1 MGCRFLAD
9 HCVSNAIWWR
19 RDSIMKTIDLS
30 QTQLSVDELLDS
42 ARHESVMVQAADG
55 TSFVLS
61 LADEFATEVELLR
74 RNHAFLALLDSY
86 KKAQKTISLDEV
98 EKRLR

>member
-1 MGCRFLAD
+1 
-9 HCVSNAIWWR
+9 
-19 RDSIMKTIDLS
+19 
-30 QTQLSVDELLDS
+30 
-42 ARHESVMVQAADG
+42 MVQADDG

-74 RNHAFLALLDSY
+74 QNHAFLTLLDAY
-86 KKAQKTISLDEV
+86 KQTQKTISLEEV